1 MNDRRWTFE
10 GLPFRMLLE
19 QAGRDR
25 LPFPLQFTPHA
36 DSAADYHRQRQEATD
51 SVAPIMDADLRVA
64 VHTIIEPRV
73 RVEVVGHV
81 RVGQSAH
88 EKLRAHAAIGF
99 DSAAVLTQHP
109 GVHDRSGADVTVHL
123 MEPFRSVGAVLSVLP
138 EVGRGTSTRIDV
150 DRPVR
155 PTDHES
161 SSPLLSS
168 TPRTTDDARYQR
180 LFSRAPSSAGEI
192 LVCAGPAP
200 DSRLTEGTS
209 AVQWVDFAD
218 DGRYMIRHS
227 ANISVVPVSAAEL
240 ASEIQELVEKVAL
253 RA

>member
-10 GLPFRMLLE
+10 GLPFRMLIE

-25 LPFPLQFTPHA
+25 LPFPLQFTPDA
-36 DSAADYHRQRQEATD
+36 DSAADYHRQRQEA
-51 SVAPIMDADLRVA
+51 SNAVAPFMDADLRVA
-64 VHTIIEPRV
+64 VHTVVEPRV
-73 RVEVVGHV
+73 RIELVGHV

-88 EKLRAHAAIGF
+88 QKLRAHSAIGF
-99 DSAAVLTQHP
+99 DAAAVLTQRP
-109 GVHDRSGADVTVHL
+109 GIDDRSGEDVTVHL
-123 MEPFRSVGAVLSVLP
+123 MEPFRSVGAVLAVLP
-138 EVGRGTSTRIDV
+138 DVGSGTSPRIDV

-155 PTDHES
+155 PTDTDS

-168 TPRTTDDARYQR
+168 TPRTTDDVRYQR

-200 DSRLTEGTS
+200 DSRLTEGTTG
-209 AVQWVDFAD
+209 VQWVDFDD

-227 ANISVVPVSAAEL
+227 SHISVIPVSTAEL
-240 ASEIQELVEKVAL
+240 ASEIRELVEKATVPS
-253 RA
+253 